1 AFVWLPRD
9 ELNTERRLAVADLL
23 EEATGRPVTSWS
35 IELGEGDLA
44 LIRYTLDIERTD
56 PTPDVKVLNRQ
67 LDAMVRGWEPSVEEA
82 LIARVGAGR
91 ATRLTLTYA
100 GRFPDFYRNRT
111 SPTEAAE
118 DILRLQRLADASD
131 RDARFFRHPDDTDR
145 QLRLKIYRQGLIPLS
160 EVVPVLENFGFRV
173 LAEFP
178 IELEGDTKLHIHACL
193 LEMSDHG
200 SVDDV
205 MNRAEIIEQAI
216 ADVLRGRG
224 ENDGFNQLVLYAGL
238 DPRPVVW
245 LRAWFRYM
253 RQTGVAFSIATV
265 VDALRRAPKATGALV
280 RLFTATTTPRAPPAA
295 MLRSS
300 MPRPTLTMLCRKCAG
315 STTTA
320 SFARCAQSS
329 VQRFAPMPLLRRRPK
344 RWHSRST
351 ASRYRAC
358 RRRCPIAKS
367 GCTAR
372 GSRAS
377 TCVAARSLV
386 AACAGPTG
394 ATTSAPKSSA

>member
-1 AFVWLPRD
+1 VPLLRRRLLELDKEFGFDPHGHSGKALRHAVASVPRDLLVNLSEESGRDLVTMAMSLADRPRPAVLLARSILGGHLFAFVWLPRD

-35 IELGEGDLA
+35 VELGEGDLA

-173 LAEFP
+173 MAEFP
-178 IELEGDTKLHIHACL
+178 IELEGETKLHIHACC
-193 LEMSDHG
+193 S
-200 SVDDV
+200 
-205 MNRAEIIEQAI
+205 
-216 ADVLRGRG
+216 
-224 ENDGFNQLVLYAGL
+224 
-238 DPRPVVW
+238 
-245 LRAWFRYM
+245 
-253 RQTGVAFSIATV
+253 
-265 VDALRRAPKATGALV
+265 K
-280 RLFTATTTPRAPPAA
+280 
-295 MLRSS
+295 
-300 MPRPTLTMLCRKCAG
+300 CRIM
-315 STTTA
+315 
-320 SFARCAQSS
+320 
-329 VQRFAPMPLLRRRPK
+329 VP
-344 RWHSRST
+344 ST
-351 ASRYRAC
+351 ASW
-358 RRRCPIAKS
+358 P
-367 GCTAR
+367 
-372 GSRAS
+372 
-377 TCVAARSLV
+377 V
-386 AACAGPTG
+386 PM
-394 ATTSAPKSSA
+394 